1 MEYLFHCMQYLF
13 HNMQYIS
20 TITNTMLIQMD
31 LEFN

>member
-20 TITNTMLIQMD
+20 TITNIMLIQMD

>member
-20 TITNTMLIQMD
+20 TVTNTMLIQMD